1 MQILIGISF
10 IFSVTSS
17 SFADWKENAKAI
29 DISGGEDHTL
39 VLTENMLPWACGD
52 NYWRQLGTGAS
63 DDRLTLIEVHGKHNV
78 GYLKEIDDVEA
89 GWKHSLALDVNDMV
103 WAWGNNE
110 QGQLGD
116 AQESSP
122 YYSATPI
129 MVHDGE
135 MNTGSGYLEY
145 IIGSSAGRSGLHSLA
160 VDANGYAYAW
170 GYNKY
175 GQCGNDANECDELTP
190 VYVHQGEQPD
200 DPNDANDWLKHIVD
214 ISAGSNNSIAL
225 EADLSAD
232 PNSVFEGCVYTWG
245 CNMWGEEPLD
255 TMITDGR
262 GLLGNGSDVNFS
274 DTPVK
279 VLRGEQDVN
288 EPNQVYL
295 KYIVAV
301 SAGWDHLMA
310 LEKDDPYHPNLTL
323 TGRVY
328 TWGNNGRGWGGG
340 TAAGWERSVGGKKS
354 SKFSSFG
361 LTWR

>member
-1 MQILIGISF
+1 
-10 IFSVTSS
+10 
-17 SFADWKENAKAI
+17 
-29 DISGGEDHTL
+29 
-39 VLTENMLPWACGD
+39 
-52 NYWRQLGTGAS
+52 
-63 DDRLTLIEVHGKHNV
+63 
-78 GYLKEIDDVEA
+78 
-89 GWKHSLALDVNDMV
+89 
-103 WAWGNNE
+103 
-110 QGQLGD
+110 
-116 AQESSP
+116 
-122 YYSATPI
+122 
-129 MVHDGE
+129 
-135 MNTGSGYLEY
+135 
-145 IIGSSAGRSGLHSLA
+145 
-160 VDANGYAYAW
+160 
-170 GYNKY
+170 
-175 GQCGNDANECDELTP
+175 